1 MVSASVIETFL
12 AFLVFAVAFANKVA
26 TLTPSNDTS
35 NPAATAKTCGKTTP
49 TTGSNLD
56 TLSMC
61 VCLGGR

>member
-26 TLTPSNDTS
+26 TLTPSN
-35 NPAATAKTCGKTTP
+35 PAATAKTCGKTTP

-61 VCLGGR
+61 VFA